1 MYYCEYSFYG
11 FDKILESIDV
21 MGYNIFAFDS
31 KKSRDEYILKHEF
44 YHGYKVMRPINA
56 IRLRQIRQM
65 VGKKF
70 NLFRLSKD
78 NFYLVLPENGYKKI
92 IK

>member
-31 KKSRDEYILKHEF
+31 KKSRDEYVLKHEF
-44 YHGYKVMRPINA
+44 YHGDRVMRPINA
-56 IRLRQIRQM
+56 IRLRQIRHM